1 MAVSVLLLMLG
12 SAALNAGWNAVVKG
26 AEHKLYMTILMT
38 GGAGL
43 VGALVLPFLP
53 APARAGWPFI
63 AASAGCSIGYY
74 VLVAQAY
81 REGDLSLVFPL
92 MRGTAPLLVALG
104 SQLVLG
110 ERLSPAT
117 WLGVGLICGGILCL
131 AATALGQRS
140 RGAGF
145 ALANALVIAV
155 YTSIDGLGVRRSGA
169 PLAYA
174 LWIYLLTGLP
184 LVAWALVRDRAG
196 FVRYVAARRLLGTLG
211 GGVAVITYVTT
222 LWAMTVA
229 PVAVVAALRE
239 SSILFATLL
248 SAWVLKER
256 VDVRRMVMV
265 GAIAGGAMVLRLG

>member
-1 MAVSVLLLMLG
+1 MAVFVLVIMLC
-12 SAALNAGWNAVVKG
+12 SAALSAGWNAVIKG
-26 AEHKLYMTILMT
+26 ADHKLYMTILMT

-43 VGALVLPFLP
+43 VGALALPFLP
-53 APARAGWPFI
+53 APARAAWPFI
-63 AASAGCSIGYY
+63 AASAVCSIGYY

-81 REGDLSLVFPL
+81 RVGDLSLVYPL

-104 SQLVLG
+104 SQVVLG
-110 ERLSPAT
+110 ERLSAAT

-131 AATALGQRS
+131 AATALGQRG

-145 ALANALVIAV
+145 ALGNALIIAV
-155 YTSIDGLGVRRSGA
+155 YTSIDGLGVRLAGT
-169 PLAYA
+169 PLTYA

-184 LVAWALVRDRAG
+184 LVGWALYQDRAG
-196 FVRYVAARRLLGTLG
+196 FVRYVAARRLLAGLG

-239 SSILFATLL
+239 SSILFATML
-248 SAWVLKER
+248 SAWALKER
-256 VDVRRMVMV
+256 VDVRRLVMV
-265 GAIAGGAMVLRLG
+265 CAIAGGTMVLRLG

>member
-1 MAVSVLLLMLG
+1 MLC
-12 SAALNAGWNAVVKG
+12 SAALNAGWNAVIKG
-26 AEHKLYMTILMT
+26 ADDKLYMTILMT

-63 AASAGCSIGYY
+63 AASAVCSIGYY
-74 VLVAQAY
+74 ALVARAY
-81 REGDLSLVFPL
+81 RVGDLSLVYPL

-131 AATALGQRS
+131 AATTLGGRGRGGQGTGLALGI
-140 RGAGF
+140 
-145 ALANALVIAV
+145 ALVIAV
-155 YTSIDGLGVRRSGA
+155 YTSLDGLGVRRSGT
-169 PLAYA
+169 PFAYT
-174 LWIYLLTGLP
+174 LWVFLLTALP
-184 LVAWALVRDRAG
+184 LVGWALYRDRAG
-196 FVRYVAARRLLGTLG
+196 FVRYVAARRLLGGLG
-211 GGVAVITYVTT
+211 GLVAVVTYGTT

-248 SAWVLKER
+248 SVWVLRER
-256 VDVRRMVMV
+256 VDVRRLVLV
-265 GAIAGGAMVLRLG
+265 GAIAGGTIVLRLG

>member
-1 MAVSVLLLMLG
+1 MAVSVLVIMLC
-12 SAALNAGWNAVVKG
+12 SAALSAGWNAVIKG
-26 AEHKLYMTILMT
+26 ADHKLYMTILMT

-43 VGALVLPFLP
+43 VGALALPFLP
-53 APARAGWPFI
+53 APARAAWPFL
-63 AASAGCSIGYY
+63 Y

-81 REGDLSLVFPL
+81 RVGDLSLVYPL

-104 SQLVLG
+104 SQVVLG
-110 ERLSPAT
+110 ERLSAAT

-131 AATALGQRS
+131 AATALGQRG

-145 ALANALVIAV
+145 ALGNALIIAV
-155 YTSIDGLGVRRSGA
+155 YTSIDGLGVRLAGT
-169 PLAYA
+169 PLTYA

-184 LVAWALVRDRAG
+184 LVGWALYQDRAG
-196 FVRYVAARRLLGTLG
+196 FVRYVAARRLLAGLG

-239 SSILFATLL
+239 SSILFATML
-248 SAWVLKER
+248 SAWALKER
-256 VDVRRMVMV
+256 VDVRRLVMV
-265 GAIAGGAMVLRLG
+265 CAIAGGTMVLRLG